1 MSVELVLIPLAIA
14 TIGAWQTSR
23 TDHGAD
29 GRTVCRVGT
38 RMRDERLLQ
47 AALVDTGA
55 MIRAEPG
62 RLIADWQGVQATL
75 VLGVDG
81 IWGAHL
87 VGDVDEPRAVSIIT
101 AVDEAYGRQVQAAVV
116 ERLKQRAPMAGMRV
130 ESQTVGDD
138 DSVTMV
144 LAVQAGV

>member
-14 TIGAWQTSR
+14 AIGAWQTSR
-23 TDHGAD
+23 TDQAAD

-55 MIRAEPG
+55 MVRTEPG

-87 VGDVDEPRAVSIIT
+87 VGDVDESRAVSIIT
-101 AVDEAYGRQVQAAVV
+101 AVDQAYGRQVQAAVV
-116 ERLKQRAPMAGMRV
+116 ERLKQRAPDAGMRV

-138 DSVTMV
+138 DTVTLV
-144 LAVQAGV
+144 LAVQAGA